1 MASVVQLGKHAGRR
15 DSPLTPELRALL
27 DAVVVPI
34 LVSEYLAEMERENEN
49 DLALRAP
56 KMAQSCAN
64 EIATA
69 EEVA

>member
-1 MASVVQLGKHAGRR
+1 MASVVQLDKQAGRR
-15 DSPLTPELRALL
+15 DSPLTPELRAFI
-27 DAVVVPI
+27 DTIVVPI
-34 LVSEYLAEMERENEN
+34 LVREYVAEIEREN
-49 DLALRAP
+49 DLALRTP